1 MSENFLNFTLL
12 SLAFL
17 MLFAMG
23 EFAYHKMKIAG
34 ENTRKF
40 IHAGTGLLT
49 LTFPFLF
56 ESTIWVFLLCLTFL
70 LILLASKHF
79 NFLKSINDI
88 NRFSFG
94 SILYPIIVV
103 LIFIFSKSQVDTLN
117 CFYFGGVSFFYIP
130 ILIMALADPSAA
142 LVGKNYPLGPY
153 KIRNQTKTFS
163 GSLAFFFVAALVCC
177 IFIKLDFWWLILLLS
192 FLTTLVE
199 GLSKNGF
206 DNFSIPFAAALILLL
221 FV

>member
-1 MSENFLNFTLL
+1 MSEHFLNFILL
-12 SLAFL
+12 SMAFL
-17 MLFAMG
+17 MLFALG
-23 EFAYHKMKIAG
+23 EFAYHKMKVAG

-49 LTFPFLF
+49 LTFPILF
-56 ESTIWVFLLCLTFL
+56 DSALWVFLLCLTFL
-70 LILLASKHF
+70 LILLASKHY
-79 NFLKSINDI
+79 NFLKSVNDI

-103 LIFIFSKSQVDTLN
+103 LIFIFSKCQVDTLN

-130 ILIMALADPSAA
+130 ILIMALADPCAA
-142 LVGKNYPLGPY
+142 LVGKNYPIRPY
-153 KIRNQTKTFS
+153 KFRNQTKTLS
-163 GSLAFFFVAALVCC
+163 GSFAFFFVAAFVCC

-206 DNFSIPFAAALILLL
+206 DNFSIPFVAALTLMI